1 MGWPVEKLRAEL
13 ALGPNSARSQ
23 AARERASMNYYPKA
37 SWAKAGFGTPEKFA
51 ARNQTPDRGTAER
64 SGVEFFPPLRPITS
78 GMYAPRLQVTI
89 TLLDGNGSAIMGW
102 QLDRAMPVKFKFAD
116 LSGKGTE
123 VGIEELHLVHEGLSS
138 TDG

>member
-51 ARNQTPDRGTAER
+51 APNQTPDRGTAER
-64 SGVEFFPPLRPITS
+64 SGVEFFPPLRPRRH
-78 GMYAPRLQVTI
+78 GRPDAPQV
-89 TLLDGNGSAIMGW
+89 DGRFAARTVAADPGH
-102 QLDRAMPVKFKFAD
+102 DR
-116 LSGKGTE
+116 G
-123 VGIEELHLVHEGLSS
+123 
-138 TDG
+138 